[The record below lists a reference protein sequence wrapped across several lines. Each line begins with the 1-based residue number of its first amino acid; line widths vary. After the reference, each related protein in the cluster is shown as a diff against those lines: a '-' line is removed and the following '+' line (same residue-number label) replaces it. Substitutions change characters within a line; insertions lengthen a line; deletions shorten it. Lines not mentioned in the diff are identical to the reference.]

1 MNWIRCALITTIA
14 LATGVSLTAGTTVVI
29 AQPAIPPS
37 ANTPGLSL
45 SLSAS
50 PPYSC
55 STNYYVDGVNGND
68 SNPGTQAKP
77 WKTIQNADNGYP
89 NVPTPGECVNILPG
103 LYKLTKGLIFA
114 HGGNSNSLRGYVVYR
129 STVPQAAHLV
139 AGDMSVGNVI
149 SVWAPYIIIDGF
161 EIDGNHAR
169 TSGHGIDGCAGGGR
183 MINIAHH
190 FVAINNVVHDMGGA
204 GLSTCTADYITWRN
218 NIVYNTSSTNP
229 YQVSGIDVWEPKA
242 LAPGSFTP
250 TAADKVQFGI
260 IISYN
265 IAHDNSEG
273 PSISGEH
280 TDGNGIIIDTTV
292 GNASCSTCD
301 SRYPGEILVLG
312 NVSYNN
318 GGGGIHVF
326 LSSDVTVANNTVYNN
341 YRDQLNLGKA
351 RGELSNGGSK
361 NITWVNNIAIAV
373 PGSGIFSNNKPIVT
387 FPLGGG
393 FEDSGT
399 WARNIAV
406 GGEVISDKT
415 SYVNP
420 SMNLIGVDPQLTSP
434 VEGNFV
440 PLSSSPA
447 VRAGLPES
455 YVPSPTPNIG
465 AY

>member
-1 MNWIRCALITTIA
+1 MKLVLCALVKTIA
-14 LATGVSLTAGTTVVI
+14 LASGLSLTAAKTVI
-29 AQPAIPPS
+29 AQPTIPPS
-37 ANTPGLSL
+37 ANTPGLSP

-55 STNYYVDGVNGND
+55 STNYYVDWVNGND

-89 NVPTPGECVNILPG
+89 NVPTPGECGNVLPG
-103 LYKLTKGLIFA
+103 VYNLTKGLIFA

-129 STVPQAAHLV
+129 SMVPQAAHLV
-139 AGDMSVGNVI
+139 AAVDMPVGNLI

-161 EIDGNHAR
+161 EIDGNHVR
-169 TSGHGIDGCAGGGR
+169 TNGHGIDGCTGGGR

-190 FVAINNVVHDMGGA
+190 FVAINNVIHDMGGA
-204 GLSTCTADYITWRN
+204 GLNSCTADYITWRN

-229 YQVSGIDVWEPKA
+229 YQVSGINVWNPKA
-242 LAPGSFTP
+242 LTLGSFTP
-250 TAADKVQFGI
+250 TASDKVQFGI

-273 PSISGEH
+273 PSILGEH
-280 TDGNGIIIDTTV
+280 TDGNGIIIDTTL
-292 GNASCSTCD
+292 GSASCATCGTP
-301 SRYPGEILVLG
+301 YAGGILVLS

-341 YRDQLNLGKA
+341 YRDQLNPAKM

-373 PGSGIFSNNKPIVT
+373 PGSGILSNNRPIVT
-387 FPLGGG
+387 FPLSSG

-399 WARNIAV
+399 WTRNIAV
-406 GGEVISDKT
+406 GGKVISDET

-420 SMNLIGVDPQLTSP
+420 SMNLISVDPQLTNP
-434 VEGNFV
+434 VKGNFV

-447 VRAGLPES
+447 LGAGLPES
-455 YVPSPTPNIG
+455 YIPSPVPNIG